1 MPLSDITC
9 RKAVCPPEK
18 ALHRLADQGG
28 LCLDVMPSG
37 AKLWRYRYRFAG
49 KEKMISLGAYPVVS
63 LANARALHLQARE
76 QLALGKDPS
85 AERRAAREQR
95 EEDNANTFERVARL
109 WWEKWRDGKN
119 ERHAAYTL
127 RRMEA
132 DVFPRL
138 GKMAVKSITA
148 KHLKTMAQ
156 GVEARGVSDLA
167 YRTLQIASAVL
178 RFAVTEDLIERSP
191 ATDFRPGDI
200 LKPKKTTNF
209 ARIDAAELPE
219 LLRKIEAYQG
229 SPYTRLAMKLM
240 CLSFV
245 RTSELIGARWEEFDF
260 EAGLWRIPG
269 ERMKMKTAHLVPLA
283 PQTVELLQALQ
294 TLSNGRAL
302 LFPGERDHEKPMSNN
317 TVLAALARMGYKGTM
332 TGHGFRGL
340 ASTILH
346 EHGFADRVIEA
357 QLAHQKRDKIAAAY
371 DHSQHLAERRKMM
384 LWWADYLDQARRGAQ
399 VIALHSR
406 SG

>member
-1 MPLSDITC
+1 MPLSDVAC
-9 RKAVCPPEK
+9 RKAVCPPDR
-18 ALHRLADQGG
+18 AFIRLTDQHG
-28 LCLDVMPSG
+28 LSLEVKTNGD
-37 AKLWRYRYRFAG
+37 KLWRWKYSFAG
-49 KEKMISLGAYPVVS
+49 KAKMLSFGAYPVVS

-85 AERRAAREQR
+85 AERRAAREQLKT
-95 EEDNANTFERVARL
+95 DNANTFEHVARL

-132 DVFPRL
+132 DIFPRL
-138 GKMAVKSITA
+138 GKMAVKSVTA
-148 KHLKTMAQ
+148 KHLKIMAQ
-156 GVEARGVSDLA
+156 GVQARGVSDLA

-191 ATDFRPGDI
+191 ATDFRPGDV

-229 SPYTRLAMKLM
+229 GPYTRLAMKLM

-245 RTSELIGARWEEFDF
+245 RTSELIGARWEEFDLA
-260 EAGLWRIPG
+260 AGLWRIPA
-269 ERMKMKTAHLVPLA
+269 ERMKMKTPHLIPLA

-317 TVLAALARMGYKGTM
+317 TILTALARMGYRGSM

-346 EHGFADRVIEA
+346 EHGFADSAIEL

-371 DHSQHLAERRKMM
+371 DHSKHLAERRTMM